1 MRVHRDQ
8 PVDDL
13 RHQAPEVPR
22 GHTLAGVE
30 PIVLPEIGEVGGD
43 EAHPG
48 GPEVADRPGEE
59 RDPQERIT
67 TPVQAADEH
76 HLVAGD
82 VSVHTDVQ
90 LAIRELSHLGEEHRD
105 AEPGRQIAGMR
116 FVARNGEDDGHRRD
130 GTKIGYDDPEVGVRR
145 VVVVGLLVA
154 AYALAFVALHPRIG
168 DSVLALTVVPLLV
181 AAWLFGLRGGVIAGI
196 GLVALDIALVQL
208 SGAHDGFRPNQI
220 PRILVAIGLG
230 ALVGYVRDL
239 KLDLERR
246 VAERT
251 RELVENN
258 ARARELEARAA
269 AADRMAQIGT
279 LTAGIGHQINNP
291 LAAVLANL
299 DEIARRIPPGD
310 PQLAEATRDAQEAA
324 MRVAQIARDVRLFT
338 HRASPA
344 GTATNVRTAIESTV
358 RMVTNEIR
366 QRARLE
372 LDLTGVPYAKI
383 ATNELCQI
391 LLNLMV
397 NAFQFLPAT
406 GTHTV
411 SVRARAS
418 ADGTTVVIEISDTG
432 AGIPPDLRT
441 RVFDPFFTTKPV
453 GDGTGLGLWVCH
465 QLVRAAS
472 GTIEIADAAP
482 GTTVRI
488 ALPAGAPACEPVP
501 VATAAKARIL
511 VIDDD
516 PIVGRAVEKL
526 VRDRHDVIVVID
538 PVAALRRLEAGD
550 RFDVILSDVMMPE
563 LDGAELYGK
572 LQTLAPEQA
581 ARMIFMSG
589 GAFTGTT
596 KQFFEAPERV
606 RLDKPFTRE
615 DLDRVLARVLT
626 VPSAGTPGAAAG

>member
-1 MRVHRDQ
+1 M
-8 PVDDL
+8 
-13 RHQAPEVPR
+13 
-22 GHTLAGVE
+22 
-30 PIVLPEIGEVGGD
+30 
-43 EAHPG
+43 
-48 GPEVADRPGEE
+48 
-59 RDPQERIT
+59 
-67 TPVQAADEH
+67 
-76 HLVAGD
+76 
-82 VSVHTDVQ
+82 
-90 LAIRELSHLGEEHRD
+90 
-105 AEPGRQIAGMR
+105 
-116 FVARNGEDDGHRRD
+116 
-130 GTKIGYDDPEVGVRR
+130 RR
-145 VVVVGLLVA
+145 VVVVGLLVV
-154 AYALAFVALHPRIG
+154 AYALAFVALQPRIG
-168 DSVLALTVVPLLV
+168 DSVLALTVVPLIV

-196 GLVALDIALVQL
+196 GLVALDIAMVQL

-220 PRILVAIGLG
+220 PRIFVGIGLG

-310 PQLAEATRDAQEAA
+310 PQLAEATRDAHEAA
-324 MRVAQIARDVRLFT
+324 MRVAQIAKDVRLFT
-338 HRASPA
+338 HGANPS
-344 GTATNVRTAIESTV
+344 GTVTNVRTAIESTV
-358 RMVTNEIR
+358 RMVTNAIR

-372 LDLTGVPYAKI
+372 LDLAGTPYAKI
-383 ATNELCQI
+383 ATNELCQV
-391 LLNLMV
+391 LLNLLV
-397 NAFQFLPAT
+397 NAFQFLPTT

-411 SVRARAS
+411 TVRAKALADRAQ
-418 ADGTTVVIEISDTG
+418 VQIEVSDTG
-432 AGIPPDLRT
+432 GGIPADQRC
-441 RVFDPFFTTKPV
+441 RVFDPFFTTKAV

-465 QLVRAAS
+465 QLVTAAG

-488 ALPAGAPACEPVP
+488 TLPAGVPTPDQLEVTAPPR
-501 VATAAKARIL
+501 ARIL
-511 VIDDD
+511 VVDDD

-538 PVAALRRLEAGD
+538 PVAALKRLEDGD
-550 RFDVILSDVMMPE
+550 RFDVILSDVMMPD
-563 LDGAELYGK
+563 LDGAELYAK
-572 LQTLAPEQA
+572 LQALAPAQA

-589 GAFTGTT
+589 GAFTGNT
-596 KQFFEAPERV
+596 KQFFEAPERL

-626 VPSAGTPGAAAG
+626 APSAETPEAAAG